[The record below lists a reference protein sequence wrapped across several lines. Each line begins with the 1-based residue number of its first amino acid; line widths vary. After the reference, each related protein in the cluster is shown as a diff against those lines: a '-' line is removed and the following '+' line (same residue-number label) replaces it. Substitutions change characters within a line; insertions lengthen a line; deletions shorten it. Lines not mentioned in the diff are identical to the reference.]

1 MELWMIILAIFG
13 VLAVVLLASIVLVFL
28 EIAFNSW
35 PSNEDDYD
43 DVDLDEVF
51 RKKNYGD

>member
-1 MELWMIILAIFG
+1 MIILAIFG